1 MSGEVFL
8 MGNGSVT
15 KAAGVIRVSYPA
27 NSTLVVK
34 GTSSGKQFAKDT
46 NVTSSAKAY
55 IFLAPI
61 GNASYTLTATNSAG
75 KTVSKQVYVAK
86 DQVQSVVLAYDL
98 ILFDGTDNT
107 DVTGGLKLQVGT
119 YDSAVVSSA
128 PISGGKI
135 TFNKTG
141 YVGVY
146 PAKKADITN
155 YSTLRVELNFP
166 VDSLY
171 VARAG
176 IISTDATP
184 QEAMNASG
192 GKHVAYQDL
201 VKGANSLAIPVDKFS
216 GSYQF
221 LLMYYSDNGGQ
232 VSISNIRFT

>member
-1 MSGEVFL
+1 MGEAFITRRGGGIPYAVI
-8 MGNGSVT
+8 GVTYPSGSVCT
-15 KAAGVIRVSYPA
+15 CT
-27 NSTLVVK
+27 N
-34 GTSSGKQFAKDT
+34 GTRTMTAKDT
-46 NVTSSAKAY
+46 TGKALFVIPTAGTWTVKAVSGSKSASKAVK
-55 IFLAPI
+55 I
-61 GNASYTLTATNSAG
+61 TADGQSA
-75 KTVSKQVYVAK
+75 T
-86 DQVQSVVLAYDL
+86 VVLAYDL

-107 DVTGGLKLQVGT
+107 AVTGGLKLQVGT

-146 PAKKADITN
+146 PAKKADITK

-221 LLMYYSDNGGQ
+221 LLAYYSDNGGQ

>member
-1 MSGEVFL
+1 MGEAFITRRGGGIPYAVI
-8 MGNGSVT
+8 GVTYPSGSVCT
-15 KAAGVIRVSYPA
+15 CT
-27 NSTLVVK
+27 N
-34 GTSSGKQFAKDT
+34 GTRTMTAKDT
-46 NVTSSAKAY
+46 TGKALFVIPTAGTWTVKAVSGSKSASKAVK
-55 IFLAPI
+55 I
-61 GNASYTLTATNSAG
+61 TADGQSA
-75 KTVSKQVYVAK
+75 T
-86 DQVQSVVLAYDL
+86 VVLAYDL

-107 DVTGGLKLQVGT
+107 AVTGGLKLQVGT

-146 PAKKADITN
+146 PAKKADITK

-184 QEAMNASG
+184 QEAINASG
-192 GKHVAYQDL
+192 GKHVAYQNL

-216 GSYQF
+216 GSHQF
-221 LLMYYSDNGGQ
+221 LLAYYSDNGGQ

>member
-1 MSGEVFL
+1 MGEAFITRRGGGIPYAIIGVTYPSGSTCTCT
-8 MGNGSVT
+8 NGT
-15 KAAGVIRVSYPA
+15 R
-27 NSTLVVK
+27 TL
-34 GTSSGKQFAKDT
+34 TAKDT
-46 NVTSSAKAY
+46 SGKALFV
-55 IFLAPI
+55 IPAA
-61 GNASYTLTATNSAG
+61 GTWTVKAVSGSKTASKAVSITAEG
-75 KTVSKQVYVAK
+75 QVETVK
-86 DQVQSVVLAYDL
+86 LAYAL

-107 DVTGGLKLQVGT
+107 DVTGGLKLQVGN

-171 VARAG
+171 VALAG

-221 LLMYYSDNGGQ
+221 LLAYYSDNGGQ

>member
-1 MSGEVFL
+1 MGEAFITRRGGGIPYAIIGVTYPSGSTCTCT
-8 MGNGSVT
+8 NGTRTLTGKDTSGKALFVIP
-15 KAAGVIRVSYPA
+15 AAGTWTVKA
-27 NSTLVVK
+27 VK
-34 GTSSGKQFAKDT
+34 GS
-46 NVTSSAKAY
+46 
-55 IFLAPI
+55 
-61 GNASYTLTATNSAG
+61 NSAIKAVKITAEG
-75 KTVSKQVYVAK
+75 QVKTVE
-86 DQVQSVVLAYDL
+86 LTYDL

-171 VARAG
+171 VALAG

-184 QEAMNASG
+184 QEAINAGG

-221 LLMYYSDNGGQ
+221 LLAYYSDNGGQ

>member
-1 MSGEVFL
+1 MGEAFITRRGGGIPYAIIGVTYPSGSTCTCT
-8 MGNGSVT
+8 NGT
-15 KAAGVIRVSYPA
+15 R
-27 NSTLVVK
+27 TL
-34 GTSSGKQFAKDT
+34 TAKDT
-46 NVTSSAKAY
+46 TGKALFV
-55 IFLAPI
+55 IPAA
-61 GNASYTLTATNSAG
+61 GTWTVKAVSGSKTASKAVSITAEG
-75 KTVSKQVYVAK
+75 QVETVK
-86 DQVQSVVLAYDL
+86 LAYAL

-171 VARAG
+171 VALAG

-184 QEAMNASG
+184 QEAINAGG

-221 LLMYYSDNGGQ
+221 LLAYYSDNGGQ

>member
-1 MSGEVFL
+1 M
-8 MGNGSVT
+8 
-15 KAAGVIRVSYPA
+15 
-27 NSTLVVK
+27 
-34 GTSSGKQFAKDT
+34 
-46 NVTSSAKAY
+46 
-55 IFLAPI
+55 
-61 GNASYTLTATNSAG
+61 
-75 KTVSKQVYVAK
+75 
-86 DQVQSVVLAYDL
+86 QSVVLAYEL

-119 YDSAVVSSA
+119 HDSAVVSSA

-166 VDSLY
+166 VDSFY

-184 QEAMNASG
+184 QEAINASG

-221 LLMYYSDNGGQ
+221 LLAYYSSNGGQ

>member
-1 MSGEVFL
+1 MGESFITRRGGGIPYAIIGVTYPSGSICTCT
-8 MGNGSVT
+8 NGTRTLTGKDTSGKALFVIP
-15 KAAGVIRVSYPA
+15 AAGTWMVKA
-27 NSTLVVK
+27 VK
-34 GTSSGKQFAKDT
+34 GS
-46 NVTSSAKAY
+46 
-55 IFLAPI
+55 
-61 GNASYTLTATNSAG
+61 NSASKAVKITAEG
-75 KTVSKQVYVAK
+75 QVETVK
-86 DQVQSVVLAYDL
+86 LAYDL

-107 DVTGGLKLQVGT
+107 AVTGGLKLQVGT

-146 PAKKADITN
+146 PAKKADITK

-171 VARAG
+171 VALAG

-221 LLMYYSDNGGQ
+221 LLAYYSDNGGQ